1 METVYF
7 PGLNFGVELHPIAFS
22 IGSIDVYWYG
32 IIIALGFLL
41 ALIYGFSRLKE
52 FGLNSDRFIDVVL
65 GGAVGGIVGGRLYYV
80 LASWELYQDDLLSI
94 FMPWKGGMA
103 IYGAIIGAL
112 LVGFLMCKW
121 RKMPV
126 LPVFDLAA
134 TGFLIGQAV
143 GRWGNFVNVEAFGTN
158 TDLPWGMTSTS
169 ISRYLSAHA
178 EDLQKLG
185 VSVVNTDP
193 VHPCFLYESLWCLVG
208 FILLAL
214 YTKHRRFDGEVFL
227 LYVAWY
233 GIGRSFIE
241 GLRTDSLLI
250 GTLRIS
256 QVLAVVSAIAAI
268 VLMIVVRSKIRR
280 HNDPDYL
287 PLYVDTDASKNFVHN
302 LELEKQQK
310 KERKAN
316 RKSDLVRAE
325 ELYQRKRVEKAEET
339 RARRE
344 AMKAEREQDWEAEA
358 EQEIV
363 EDEALEQEQTARQ
376 EQATEEST
384 AQTGSDTDQART
396 EPDPTLDEPASA
408 DDEEKK
414 DADQQ

>member
-7 PGLNFGVELHPIAFS
+7 PGLNFGIELNPIAFS
-22 IGSIDVYWYG
+22 LGSIDVYWYG
-32 IIIALGFLL
+32 IIIAFGFLL

-65 GGAVGGIVGGRLYYV
+65 GGAIGGIVGGRLYYV
-80 LASWELYQDDLLSI
+80 FASWDLYQDDLLSI

-169 ISRYLSAHA
+169 IARYLSAHS
-178 EDLQKLG
+178 EELQKLG

-256 QVLAVVSAIAAI
+256 QVLAVISAIAAI
-268 VLMIVVRSKIRR
+268 VIMIVVRSKIRR

-287 PLYVDTDASKNFVHN
+287 PLYVDTDASKNFVQN
-302 LELEKQQK
+302 LELEAQK
-310 KERKAN
+310 RKERKN
-316 RKSDLVRAE
+316 SRKADLVRAE
-325 ELYQRKRVEKAEET
+325 ELYQRKKVEKAEET

-344 AMKAEREQDWEAEA
+344 AMKAEREQDWEVEA
-358 EQEIV
+358 EEETV
-363 EDEALEQEQTARQ
+363 EDETNEQENTLRE
-376 EQATEEST
+376 EQADEQSIAEAGTELGAS
-384 AQTGSDTDQART
+384 AA
-396 EPDPTLDEPASA
+396 EPALNPEE
-408 DDEEKK
+408 EEKK
-414 DADQQ
+414 GTDQQ